1 MSVARKYAIDLTPLK
16 KYRDFR
22 LLWSAGLFSYFGSMI
37 TFVALPFQVKEL
49 TNSYWAV
56 GLIGVVEIIPLIIFG
71 LYGGVLADYV
81 DRKKMIWLT
90 EFGTLVAT
98 AVLFLNSLR
107 DEPSVILLFIIA
119 AIFAA
124 LSGLKRPSQDAI
136 LPRLVNHDD
145 LPSAS
150 ALMSLRWQFGG
161 IVGPSA
167 GGLIIA
173 TYGAGAGYLIDCA
186 TFVISLAL
194 LWQVRS
200 VPPLSKSTPPSI
212 AALMEGIRYAYNR
225 KDLLG
230 TYVVDLA
237 AMFLAMPMALFPF
250 WADAIGA
257 PFALGFFYSSITIG
271 AVIVTLGSGWM
282 RNYPHH
288 GRAVVIGALGWGV
301 AIVVAGSSDSL
312 TVVIISLVIAGA
324 FDQVSALFRGFI
336 WNQSIPDELRGRLA
350 GIEMLSYLLGP
361 LGGQAR
367 AGGMAAM
374 TSLRTSIVGG
384 GLLCIGFVAVIAS
397 VMPKFRT
404 YDVRT
409 NEFAVEQAKIRQNR
423 EKI

>member
-1 MSVARKYAIDLTPLK
+1 VRKYAIDLTPIK
-16 KYRDFR
+16 KYRDFK
-22 LLWSAGLFSYFGSMI
+22 LLFTAGLFSYFGSMI
-37 TFVALPFQVKEL
+37 TFVALPFQIKEL
-49 TNSYWAV
+49 TGSFWAV
-56 GLIGVVEIIPLIIFG
+56 GLIGVVEIIPLIVFG
-71 LYGGVLADYV
+71 LYGGVLADYL
-81 DRKKMIWLT
+81 DRKKIIWFT
-90 EFGTLVAT
+90 EFGTLIAT
-98 AVLFLNSLR
+98 SILLINSLQE
-107 DEPSVILLFIIA
+107 EPSVILIFVIA

-161 IVGPSA
+161 IVGPSV
-167 GGLIIA
+167 GGIIIA
-173 TYGAGAGYLIDCA
+173 SYGAGAAYFIDCL

-194 LWQVRS
+194 IWQVKS
-200 VPPLSKSTPPSI
+200 VPPLDKATPPSM
-212 AALMEGIRYAYNR
+212 AGLMEGLNYAYKR

-250 WADAIGA
+250 WADEIGA
-257 PFALGFFYSSITIG
+257 PYALGFFYSSITFG
-271 AVIVTLGSGWM
+271 AVLVTLLSGWM

-288 GRAVVIGALGWGV
+288 GRAVIIGALGWGV
-301 AIVVAGSSDSL
+301 AIVAAGSSNSL
-312 TVVIISLVIAGA
+312 VLVITCLVIAGA

-374 TSLRTSIVGG
+374 SSLRISIVGG
-384 GLLCIGFVAVIAS
+384 GLLCLGFVSLIAAS
-397 VMPKFRT
+397 MPKFRS

-409 NEFAVEQAKIRQNR
+409 NEYALKEAKVRKNR
-423 EKI
+423 ENI

>member
-1 MSVARKYAIDLTPLK
+1 
-16 KYRDFR
+16 
-22 LLWSAGLFSYFGSMI
+22 MI
-37 TFVALPFQVKEL
+37 TFVALPFQIKEL

-56 GLIGVVEIIPLIIFG
+56 GLIGAVEIVPLTIFG

-90 EFGTLVAT
+90 EFGTLIAT

-107 DEPSVILLFIIA
+107 EKPSVILLFIIA

-136 LPRLVNHDD
+136 LPRLVSHSD

-167 GGLIIA
+167 GGIIIA
-173 TYGAGAGYLIDCA
+173 AHGAGAGYFVDCC
-186 TFVISLAL
+186 TFIASLAL
-194 LWQVRS
+194 LWQVRN
-200 VPPLSKSTPPSI
+200 VPPIGKTTPPSV

-257 PFALGFFYSSITIG
+257 PYALGFFYSSITIG
-271 AVIVTLGSGWM
+271 AVLVTLMSGWM

-288 GRAVVIGALGWGV
+288 GRAVVIGALGWGF
-301 AIVVAGSSDSL
+301 AIVVAGSTDSL
-312 TVVIISLVIAGA
+312 YLVIGSLIIAGA

-367 AGGMAAM
+367 AGGMAAL

-384 GLLCIGFVAVIAS
+384 GLLCIGLVSAISTA
-397 VMPKFRT
+397 MPKFRK
-404 YDVRT
+404 YDVRS

-423 EKI
+423 ENS

>member
-1 MSVARKYAIDLTPLK
+1 MRKYAIDLTPIK
-16 KYRDFR
+16 KYRDFK
-22 LLWSAGLFSYFGSMI
+22 LLFTAGLFSYFGSMI

-49 TNSYWAV
+49 TGSFWAV
-56 GLIGVVEIIPLIIFG
+56 GLIGVVEIIPLIVFG
-71 LYGGVLADYV
+71 LYGGVLADYL
-81 DRKKMIWLT
+81 DRKKMIWFT
-90 EFGTLVAT
+90 EFGTLIAT
-98 AVLFLNSLR
+98 SILLFNSLQE
-107 DEPSVILLFIIA
+107 EPSVILIFVIA

-161 IVGPSA
+161 IVGPSV
-167 GGLIIA
+167 GGIIIA
-173 TYGAGAGYLIDCA
+173 GYGAGAAYFIDCL

-194 LWQVRS
+194 IWQVKS
-200 VPPLSKSTPPSI
+200 VPPLDKATPPSM
-212 AALMEGIRYAYNR
+212 AGLMEGLNYAYKR

-250 WADAIGA
+250 WADEIGA
-257 PFALGFFYSSITIG
+257 PYALGFFYSSITFG
-271 AVIVTLGSGWM
+271 AVLVTLLSGWM

-288 GRAVVIGALGWGV
+288 GRAVIIGALGWGV
-301 AIVVAGSSDSL
+301 AIVAAGSSNSL
-312 TVVIISLVIAGA
+312 FLVITCLVIAGA
-324 FDQVSALFRGFI
+324 FDQVSALFQGFI

-374 TSLRTSIVGG
+374 SSLRTSIVGG
-384 GLLCIGFVAVIAS
+384 GLLCIGFVSLIAAS
-397 VMPKFRT
+397 MPKFRS

-409 NEFAVEQAKIRQNR
+409 NEYALKEAKVRKNR
-423 EKI
+423 ENI

>member
-1 MSVARKYAIDLTPLK
+1 MRNVAIDLTPLR

-22 LLWSAGLFSYFGSMI
+22 FIFTAGLFSYFGSMI
-37 TFVALPFQVKEL
+37 TFVALPFQIKEL
-49 TNSYWAV
+49 TGSYWMV

-71 LYGGVLADYV
+71 LYGGVLADHV
-81 DRKKMIWLT
+81 DRKKMIWVT

-98 AVLFLNSLR
+98 FILFLNALR
-107 DEPSVILLFIIA
+107 EKPSVILIFVIA

-136 LPRLVNHDD
+136 LPRLVNHAD

-161 IVGPSA
+161 IVGPA
-167 GGLIIA
+167 VGGLLVA
-173 TYGAGAGYLIDCA
+173 SYGASTGYLVDCA

-194 LWQVRS
+194 LARIKS
-200 VPPLSKSTPPSI
+200 VPPLTTRTAPSLQS
-212 AALMEGIRYAYNR
+212 LMEGLRYAFGR

-257 PFALGFFYSSITIG
+257 PWALGLFYSSITTG
-271 AVIVTLGSGWM
+271 AVIVTLLSGWM

-288 GRAVVIGALGWGV
+288 GKAVVFGAFGWGV
-301 AIVVAGSSDSL
+301 AIVAAGTTDSL
-312 TVVIISLVIAGA
+312 FVVITCLVIAGA

-384 GLLCIGFVAVIAS
+384 GLLCVGFVLAIAS
-397 VMPKFRT
+397 LMPQFRN

-409 NEFAVEQAKIRQNR
+409 NEFAVKEAEIRKKR
-423 EKI
+423 ENS

>member
-1 MSVARKYAIDLTPLK
+1 MRKYAIDLTPLK
-16 KYRDFR
+16 KYRDFK
-22 LLWSAGLFSYFGSMI
+22 LLFTAGLFSYFGSMI
-37 TFVALPFQVKEL
+37 TFVALPFQIKEL
-49 TNSYWAV
+49 TGSFWAV
-56 GLIGVVEIIPLIIFG
+56 GLIGVVEIIPLIVFG
-71 LYGGVLADYV
+71 LYGGVLADYL
-81 DRKKMIWLT
+81 DRKKMIWFT
-90 EFGTLVAT
+90 EFGTLIAT
-98 AVLFLNSLR
+98 SILLINSLQ
-107 DEPSVILLFIIA
+107 EKPSVILIFVIA

-161 IVGPSA
+161 IVGPSV
-167 GGLIIA
+167 GGIIIA
-173 TYGAGAGYLIDCA
+173 SYGAGAAYFIDCL

-194 LWQVRS
+194 IWQVKS
-200 VPPLSKSTPPSI
+200 VPPLDKATPPSM
-212 AALMEGIRYAYNR
+212 AGLMEGLNYAYKR

-250 WADAIGA
+250 WADEIGA
-257 PFALGFFYSSITIG
+257 PYALGFFYSSITFG
-271 AVIVTLGSGWM
+271 AVLVTLLSGWM

-288 GRAVVIGALGWGV
+288 GRAVIIGALGWGV
-301 AIVVAGSSDSL
+301 AIVAAGSSNSL
-312 TVVIISLVIAGA
+312 VLVITCLVIAGA

-374 TSLRTSIVGG
+374 SSLRISIVGG
-384 GLLCIGFVAVIAS
+384 GLLCIGFVALIAAS
-397 VMPKFRT
+397 MPKFRS

-409 NEFAVEQAKIRQNR
+409 NEYALKEAKVRKNR
-423 EKI
+423 ENI

>member
-1 MSVARKYAIDLTPLK
+1 
-16 KYRDFR
+16 
-22 LLWSAGLFSYFGSMI
+22 MI
-37 TFVALPFQVKEL
+37 TFVALPFQIKEL

-56 GLIGVVEIIPLIIFG
+56 GLIGAVEIIPLTIFG

-90 EFGTLVAT
+90 EFGTLIAT
-98 AVLFLNSLR
+98 AILFLNSLR
-107 DEPSVILLFIIA
+107 EKPSVILLFVIA

-136 LPRLVNHDD
+136 LPRLVSHDD

-167 GGLIIA
+167 GGIIIA
-173 TYGAGAGYLIDCA
+173 AYGAGAGYLVDCC
-186 TFVISLAL
+186 TFIASLAL
-194 LWQVRS
+194 LWRVRS
-200 VPPLSKSTPPSI
+200 VPPLGKTTPPSV

-257 PFALGFFYSSITIG
+257 PYALGFFYSSITIG
-271 AVIVTLGSGWM
+271 AVLVTLMSGWM
-282 RNYPHH
+282 RNYTHH

-301 AIVVAGSSDSL
+301 AIVVAGSTDSL
-312 TVVIISLVIAGA
+312 YLVIGSLIVAGA

-384 GLLCIGFVAVIAS
+384 GLLCIGFVSAISA
-397 VMPKFRT
+397 VMPKFRK

-423 EKI
+423 ENS

>member
-1 MSVARKYAIDLTPLK
+1 MSIARKYAIDLTPLK

-98 AVLFLNSLR
+98 AILFLNSLR

-257 PFALGFFYSSITIG
+257 PYALGFFYSSITIG

-288 GRAVVIGALGWGV
+288 GRAVVLGALGWGV

>member
-1 MSVARKYAIDLTPLK
+1 MRQYAIDLSPLK

-37 TFVALPFQVKEL
+37 TFVAIPFQVKEL

-90 EFGTLVAT
+90 EFGTLIAT
-98 AVLFLNSLR
+98 AALLINALQ
-107 DEPSVILLFIIA
+107 DEPSVILIFVIA

-161 IVGPSA
+161 IVGPSF
-167 GGLIIA
+167 GGFIIA
-173 TYGAGAGYLIDCA
+173 SNGAAAGYLIDCA
-186 TFVISLAL
+186 TFVVSLAL
-194 LWQVRS
+194 LWKVRS

-212 AALMEGIRYAYNR
+212 ASLMEGIGYAYKR

-257 PFALGFFYSSITIG
+257 PYALGFFYSSITIG
-271 AVIVTLGSGWM
+271 AVIVTLASGWM

-288 GRAVVIGALGWGV
+288 GRAVAIGALGWGV

-312 TVVIISLVIAGA
+312 YVVIASLIVAGA

-384 GLLCIGFVAVIAS
+384 GLLCIGFVAAIAA
-397 VMPKFRT
+397 VMPKFRN

>member
-1 MSVARKYAIDLTPLK
+1 MRKFAIDLTPLK

-56 GLIGVVEIIPLIIFG
+56 GLIGAVEIIPLIIFG

-98 AVLFLNSLR
+98 AVLLLNSLR
-107 DEPSVILLFIIA
+107 EKPSVILIFAIA

-167 GGLIIA
+167 GGIIIA
-173 TYGAGAGYLIDCA
+173 SYGAGMGYFVDCC
-186 TFVISLAL
+186 TFIISLAL
-194 LWQVRS
+194 LWRVRS
-200 VPPLSKSTPPSI
+200 VPPLGKTTPPSV

-237 AMFLAMPMALFPF
+237 AMFFAMPMALFPF
-250 WADAIGA
+250 WADEIGA
-257 PFALGFFYSSITIG
+257 PYALGFFYSSITIG
-271 AVIVTLGSGWM
+271 AVLVTLLSGWM

-301 AIVVAGSSDSL
+301 AIVVAGSTDSL
-312 TVVIISLVIAGA
+312 TLVIASLIIAGA

-384 GLLCIGFVAVIAS
+384 GLLCIGFVAAIS
-397 VMPKFRT
+397 SIMPKFRN

>member
-1 MSVARKYAIDLTPLK
+1 MDLSPLK
-16 KYRDFR
+16 KYRDFK
-22 LLWSAGLFSYFGSMI
+22 LLFTAGLFSYFGSMI

-49 TNSYWAV
+49 TGSFWAV
-56 GLIGVVEIIPLIIFG
+56 GLIGVVEIIPLIVFG
-71 LYGGVLADYV
+71 LYGGVLADYL
-81 DRKKMIWLT
+81 DRKKMIWFT
-90 EFGTLVAT
+90 EFGTLIAT
-98 AVLFLNSLR
+98 SILIINSLQ
-107 DEPSVILLFIIA
+107 EKPSVILIFVIA

-161 IVGPSA
+161 IVGPSV
-167 GGLIIA
+167 GGIIIA
-173 TYGAGAGYLIDCA
+173 SYGAGAAYFIDCL

-194 LWQVRS
+194 IWQVKS
-200 VPPLSKSTPPSI
+200 VPPLDKSTPPSM
-212 AALMEGIRYAYNR
+212 AGLMEGLNYAFKR

-250 WADAIGA
+250 WADEIGA
-257 PFALGFFYSSITIG
+257 PYALGFFYSSITFG
-271 AVIVTLGSGWM
+271 AVLVTLLSGWM
-282 RNYPHH
+282 KNYPHH
-288 GRAVVIGALGWGV
+288 GRAVIIGALGWGV
-301 AIVVAGSSDSL
+301 AIVAAGSSNSL
-312 TVVIISLVIAGA
+312 ILVITCLVIAGA

-374 TSLRTSIVGG
+374 SSLRTSIVGG
-384 GLLCIGFVAVIAS
+384 GLLCIGFVSLIAA
-397 VMPKFRT
+397 VMPKFRS

-409 NEFAVEQAKIRQNR
+409 NEYALKEAKVRKNR
-423 EKI
+423 ENI

>member
-1 MSVARKYAIDLTPLK
+1 
-16 KYRDFR
+16 
-22 LLWSAGLFSYFGSMI
+22 MI

-98 AVLFLNSLR
+98 AILFLNSLR

-257 PFALGFFYSSITIG
+257 PYALGFFYSSITIG

>member
-1 MSVARKYAIDLTPLK
+1 MRKYAIDLTPIK
-16 KYRDFR
+16 KYRDFK
-22 LLWSAGLFSYFGSMI
+22 LLFTAGLFSYFGSMI
-37 TFVALPFQVKEL
+37 TFVALPFQIKEL
-49 TNSYWAV
+49 TGSFWAV
-56 GLIGVVEIIPLIIFG
+56 GLIGVVEIIPLIVFG
-71 LYGGVLADYV
+71 LYGGVLADYL
-81 DRKKMIWLT
+81 DRKKMIWFT
-90 EFGTLVAT
+90 EFGTLIAT
-98 AVLFLNSLR
+98 SILLINSLQE
-107 DEPSVILLFIIA
+107 EPSVILIFVIA

-161 IVGPSA
+161 IVGPSV
-167 GGLIIA
+167 GGIIIA
-173 TYGAGAGYLIDCA
+173 SYGAGAAYFIDCL

-194 LWQVRS
+194 IWQVKS
-200 VPPLSKSTPPSI
+200 VPPLDKATPPSM
-212 AALMEGIRYAYNR
+212 AGLMEGLNYAYKR

-250 WADAIGA
+250 WADEIGA
-257 PFALGFFYSSITIG
+257 PYALGFFYSSITFG
-271 AVIVTLGSGWM
+271 AVLVTLLSGWM

-288 GRAVVIGALGWGV
+288 GRAVIIGALGWGV
-301 AIVVAGSSDSL
+301 AIVAAGSSNSL
-312 TVVIISLVIAGA
+312 VLVITCLVIAGA

-374 TSLRTSIVGG
+374 SSLRISIVGG
-384 GLLCIGFVAVIAS
+384 GLLCIGFVSLIAAS
-397 VMPKFRT
+397 MPKFRS

-409 NEFAVEQAKIRQNR
+409 NEYALKEAKVRKNR
-423 EKI
+423 ENI

>member
-1 MSVARKYAIDLTPLK
+1 MRKFAIDLTPLK

-56 GLIGVVEIIPLIIFG
+56 GLIGAVEIIPLIIFG

-98 AVLFLNSLR
+98 AVLLLNSLR
-107 DEPSVILLFIIA
+107 EKPSVILIFAIA

-167 GGLIIA
+167 GGIIIA
-173 TYGAGAGYLIDCA
+173 SYGAGMGYFVDCC
-186 TFVISLAL
+186 TFIISLAL
-194 LWQVRS
+194 LWRVRS
-200 VPPLSKSTPPSI
+200 VPPLGKTTPPSV

-237 AMFLAMPMALFPF
+237 AMFFAMPMALFPF
-250 WADAIGA
+250 WADEIGA
-257 PFALGFFYSSITIG
+257 PYALGFFYSSITIG
-271 AVIVTLGSGWM
+271 AVLVTLLSGWM

-301 AIVVAGSSDSL
+301 AIVVAGSTDSL
-312 TVVIISLVIAGA
+312 TLVIASLIIAGA

-384 GLLCIGFVAVIAS
+384 GLLCIGFVAAIS
-397 VMPKFRT
+397 SIMPKFRS

>member
-1 MSVARKYAIDLTPLK
+1 MRKFAIDLTPLK

-56 GLIGVVEIIPLIIFG
+56 GLIGAVEIIPLIIFG

-98 AVLFLNSLR
+98 AVLLLNSLR
-107 DEPSVILLFIIA
+107 EKPSVILIFIIA

-167 GGLIIA
+167 GGIIIA
-173 TYGAGAGYLIDCA
+173 SYGAGMGYFVDCC
-186 TFVISLAL
+186 TFIISLAL
-194 LWQVRS
+194 LWRVRS
-200 VPPLSKSTPPSI
+200 VPPLGKTTPPSV

-237 AMFLAMPMALFPF
+237 AMFFAMPMALFPF

-257 PFALGFFYSSITIG
+257 PYALGFFYSSITIG
-271 AVIVTLGSGWM
+271 AVLVTLLSGWM

-301 AIVVAGSSDSL
+301 AIVVAGSTDSL
-312 TVVIISLVIAGA
+312 TLVIASLIIAGA

-384 GLLCIGFVAVIAS
+384 GLLCIGFVAAIS
-397 VMPKFRT
+397 SIMPKFRN

-409 NEFAVEQAKIRQNR
+409 NEYAVEQAKIRQNR

>member
-1 MSVARKYAIDLTPLK
+1 MRKYAIDLTPLK

-22 LLWSAGLFSYFGSMI
+22 LLWTAGLFSYFGSMI
-37 TFVALPFQVKEL
+37 TFVALPFQIKEL

-56 GLIGVVEIIPLIIFG
+56 GLIGAVEIIPLTIFG

-90 EFGTLVAT
+90 EFGTLIAT
-98 AVLFLNSLR
+98 AILFLNSLR
-107 DEPSVILLFIIA
+107 EKPSVILLFVIA

-136 LPRLVNHDD
+136 LPRLVSHAD

-167 GGLIIA
+167 GGIIIA
-173 TYGAGAGYLIDCA
+173 AHGAGAGYFIDCC

-194 LWQVRS
+194 LWRVRS
-200 VPPLSKSTPPSI
+200 VAPIGKTTPPSV

-257 PFALGFFYSSITIG
+257 PYALGFFYSSITIG
-271 AVIVTLGSGWM
+271 AVLVTLMSGWM
-282 RNYPHH
+282 RSYPHH

-301 AIVVAGSSDSL
+301 AIVVAGSTDSL
-312 TVVIISLVIAGA
+312 YLVIASLVVAGA

-367 AGGMAAM
+367 AGGMAAL

-384 GLLCIGFVAVIAS
+384 GLLCVGFVAAISAA
-397 VMPKFRT
+397 MPKFRK

-423 EKI
+423 EIS

>member
-1 MSVARKYAIDLTPLK
+1 VRKYAIDLSPLK
-16 KYRDFR
+16 KYRDFK
-22 LLWSAGLFSYFGSMI
+22 LLFTAGLFSYFGSMI

-49 TNSYWAV
+49 TGSFWAV
-56 GLIGVVEIIPLIIFG
+56 GLIGVVEIIPLIVFG
-71 LYGGVLADYV
+71 LYGGVLADYL
-81 DRKKMIWLT
+81 DRKKMIWFT
-90 EFGTLVAT
+90 EFGTLIAT
-98 AVLFLNSLR
+98 SILLINSLQ
-107 DEPSVILLFIIA
+107 EKPSVILIFAIA

-161 IVGPSA
+161 IVGPSV
-167 GGLIIA
+167 GGIIIA
-173 TYGAGAGYLIDCA
+173 SYGAGAAYFIDCL

-194 LWQVRS
+194 IWQVRS
-200 VPPLSKSTPPSI
+200 VPPLDKSTPPSM
-212 AALMEGIRYAYNR
+212 AGLMEGINYAFKR

-250 WADAIGA
+250 WADEIGA
-257 PFALGFFYSSITIG
+257 PYALGFFYSSITFG
-271 AVIVTLGSGWM
+271 AVLVTLLSGWM

-288 GRAVVIGALGWGV
+288 GRAVIIGALGWGV
-301 AIVVAGSSDSL
+301 AIVAAGSSNSL
-312 TVVIISLVIAGA
+312 VLVITCLVIAGA

-374 TSLRTSIVGG
+374 SSLRTSIVGG
-384 GLLCIGFVAVIAS
+384 GLLCIGIGSLIAA
-397 VMPKFRT
+397 VMPKFRS

-409 NEFAVEQAKIRQNR
+409 NEYALKEAKVRKNR
-423 EKI
+423 ENI

>member
-1 MSVARKYAIDLTPLK
+1 
-16 KYRDFR
+16 
-22 LLWSAGLFSYFGSMI
+22 MI

-90 EFGTLVAT
+90 EFGTLLAT
-98 AVLFLNSLR
+98 IVLLINSLR
-107 DEPSVILLFIIA
+107 DEPSVILIFIIA

-136 LPRLVNHDD
+136 LPRLVNHED

-167 GGLIIA
+167 GGIIIA
-173 TYGAGAGYLIDCA
+173 TYGAGAGYLIDCI
-186 TFVISLAL
+186 TFVISLSL
-194 LWQVRS
+194 LWMVRS

-250 WADAIGA
+250 WADEIGA
-257 PFALGFFYSSITIG
+257 PYALGFFYSSITIG
-271 AVIVTLGSGWM
+271 AVIVTLMSGWM

-288 GRAVVIGALGWGV
+288 GRAVAIGALGWGV

-312 TVVIISLVIAGA
+312 TVVIASLIVAGA

-367 AGGMAAM
+367 AGGMAAL

-384 GLLCIGFVAVIAS
+384 GLLCIGFVAAIAA
-397 VMPKFRT
+397 VMPKFRN

-409 NEFAVEQAKIRQNR
+409 NEFAVQQAKIRQNQ

>member
-1 MSVARKYAIDLTPLK
+1 MRKYAIDLTPLK

-22 LLWSAGLFSYFGSMI
+22 LLWTAGLFSYFGSMI
-37 TFVALPFQVKEL
+37 TFVALPFQIKEL

-56 GLIGVVEIIPLIIFG
+56 GLIGAVEIIPLTIFG

-90 EFGTLVAT
+90 EFGTLIAT
-98 AVLFLNSLR
+98 AILFLNSLR
-107 DEPSVILLFIIA
+107 EKPNVILLFVIA

-136 LPRLVNHDD
+136 LPRLVSHAD

-167 GGLIIA
+167 GGIIIA
-173 TYGAGAGYLIDCA
+173 AHGAGAGYFIDCC
-186 TFVISLAL
+186 TFIISLAL
-194 LWQVRS
+194 LWRVRS
-200 VPPLSKSTPPSI
+200 VAPIGKTTPPSV

-257 PFALGFFYSSITIG
+257 PYALGFFYSSITIG
-271 AVIVTLGSGWM
+271 AVLVTLMSGWM
-282 RNYPHH
+282 RSYPHH

-301 AIVVAGSSDSL
+301 AIVVAGSTDSL
-312 TVVIISLVIAGA
+312 YLVIASLVVAGA

-367 AGGMAAM
+367 AGGMAAL

-384 GLLCIGFVAVIAS
+384 GLLCVGFVAAISAA
-397 VMPKFRT
+397 MPKFRK

-423 EKI
+423 EIS

>member
-1 MSVARKYAIDLTPLK
+1 MSIARKYAIDLTPLK

-98 AVLFLNSLR
+98 AILFLNSLR

-136 LPRLVNHDD
+136 LPRPVNHDD

-173 TYGAGAGYLIDCA
+173 TYGAGAGYLIACA
-186 TFVISLAL
+186 TFVMSLAL
-194 LWQVRS
+194 LWKVRS

-257 PFALGFFYSSITIG
+257 PYALGFFYSSITIG

>member
-1 MSVARKYAIDLTPLK
+1 MRKYAIDLTPIK
-16 KYRDFR
+16 KYRDFK
-22 LLWSAGLFSYFGSMI
+22 LLFTAGLFSYFGSMI
-37 TFVALPFQVKEL
+37 TFVALPFQIKEL
-49 TNSYWAV
+49 TGSFWAV
-56 GLIGVVEIIPLIIFG
+56 GLIGVVEIIPLIVFG
-71 LYGGVLADYV
+71 LYGGVLADYL
-81 DRKKMIWLT
+81 DRKKMIWFT
-90 EFGTLVAT
+90 EFGTLIAT
-98 AVLFLNSLR
+98 SILLINSLQE
-107 DEPSVILLFIIA
+107 EPSVILIFVIA

-161 IVGPSA
+161 IVGPSV
-167 GGLIIA
+167 GGIIIA
-173 TYGAGAGYLIDCA
+173 SYGAGAAYFIDCL

-194 LWQVRS
+194 IWQVKS
-200 VPPLSKSTPPSI
+200 VPPLDKATPPSM
-212 AALMEGIRYAYNR
+212 AGLMEGLNYAYKR

-237 AMFLAMPMALFPF
+237 AMFLAMPMALLPF
-250 WADAIGA
+250 WADEIGA
-257 PFALGFFYSSITIG
+257 PYALGFFYSSITFG
-271 AVIVTLGSGWM
+271 AVLVTLLSGWM

-288 GRAVVIGALGWGV
+288 GRAVIIGALGWGV
-301 AIVVAGSSDSL
+301 AIVAAGSSNSL
-312 TVVIISLVIAGA
+312 VLVITCLVIAGA

-374 TSLRTSIVGG
+374 SSLRISIVGG
-384 GLLCIGFVAVIAS
+384 GLLCIGFVSLIAAS
-397 VMPKFRT
+397 MPKFRS

-409 NEFAVEQAKIRQNR
+409 NEYALKEAKVRKNR
-423 EKI
+423 ENI

>member
-1 MSVARKYAIDLTPLK
+1 MRKYAIDLSPLK
-16 KYRDFR
+16 KYRDFK
-22 LLWSAGLFSYFGSMI
+22 LLFTAGLFSYFGSMI

-49 TNSYWAV
+49 TGSFWAV
-56 GLIGVVEIIPLIIFG
+56 GLIGVVEIIPLIVFG
-71 LYGGVLADYV
+71 LYGGVLADYL
-81 DRKKMIWLT
+81 DRKKMIWFT
-90 EFGTLVAT
+90 EFGTLIAT
-98 AVLFLNSLR
+98 SILLINSLQ
-107 DEPSVILLFIIA
+107 EKPSVILIFVIA

-161 IVGPSA
+161 IVGPSV
-167 GGLIIA
+167 GGIIIA
-173 TYGAGAGYLIDCA
+173 SYGAGAAYFIDCL

-194 LWQVRS
+194 IWQVRS
-200 VPPLSKSTPPSI
+200 VPPLDKSTPPSM
-212 AALMEGIRYAYNR
+212 AGLMEGLNYAFKR

-250 WADAIGA
+250 WADEIGA
-257 PFALGFFYSSITIG
+257 PYALGFFYSSITFG
-271 AVIVTLGSGWM
+271 AVLVTLLSGWM

-288 GRAVVIGALGWGV
+288 GRAVIFGVLGWGV
-301 AIVVAGSSDSL
+301 AIVAAGSSNSL
-312 TVVIISLVIAGA
+312 VLVITCLVIAGA

-367 AGGMAAM
+367 AGGHGSDEFLENFHCWRRI
-374 TSLRTSIVGG
+374 TLYW
-384 GLLCIGFVAVIAS
+384 LCFS
-397 VMPKFRT
+397 DRSS
-404 YDVRT
+404 D
-409 NEFAVEQAKIRQNR
+409 AKVS
-423 EKI
+423 

>member
-1 MSVARKYAIDLTPLK
+1 MRKYAIDLSPLK
-16 KYRDFR
+16 KYRDFK
-22 LLWSAGLFSYFGSMI
+22 LLFTAGLFSYFGSMI

-49 TNSYWAV
+49 TGSFWAV
-56 GLIGVVEIIPLIIFG
+56 GLIGVVEIIPLIVFG
-71 LYGGVLADYV
+71 LYGGVLADYL
-81 DRKKMIWLT
+81 DRKKMIWFT
-90 EFGTLVAT
+90 EFGTLIAT
-98 AVLFLNSLR
+98 SILLINSLQ
-107 DEPSVILLFIIA
+107 EKPSVILIFVIA

-161 IVGPSA
+161 IVGPSV
-167 GGLIIA
+167 GGIIIA
-173 TYGAGAGYLIDCA
+173 SYGAGAAYFIDCL

-194 LWQVRS
+194 IWQVKS
-200 VPPLSKSTPPSI
+200 VPPLDKSTPPSM
-212 AALMEGIRYAYNR
+212 AGLMEGLNYAFKR

-250 WADAIGA
+250 WADEIGA
-257 PFALGFFYSSITIG
+257 PYALGFFYSSITFG
-271 AVIVTLGSGWM
+271 AVLVTLLSGWM

-288 GRAVVIGALGWGV
+288 GRAVIIGALGWGV
-301 AIVVAGSSDSL
+301 AIIAAGSSNSL
-312 TVVIISLVIAGA
+312 FLVITCLVIAGA

-374 TSLRTSIVGG
+374 SSLRTSIVGG
-384 GLLCIGFVAVIAS
+384 GLLCIGFVSLIAA
-397 VMPKFRT
+397 VMPKFRS

-409 NEFAVEQAKIRQNR
+409 NEYALKEAKVRKNR
-423 EKI
+423 ENI

>member
-1 MSVARKYAIDLTPLK
+1 MSSLAIDLTPLR

-22 LLWSAGLFSYFGSMI
+22 LIFTAGLFSYFGSMI
-37 TFVALPFQVKEL
+37 TFVALPFQIKEL
-49 TNSYWAV
+49 TGSFWMV
-56 GLIGVVEIIPLIIFG
+56 GLIGAVEIVPLIIFG
-71 LYGGVLADYV
+71 LYGGVLADHV

-98 AVLFLNSLR
+98 FVLFLNALR
-107 DEPSVILLFIIA
+107 DKPSVVLIFIIA

-124 LSGLKRPSQDAI
+124 LSGLKRPSQEAI
-136 LPRLVNHDD
+136 LPRLVNHGD

-161 IVGPSA
+161 IVGPA
-167 GGLIIA
+167 VGGILVA
-173 TYGAGAGYLIDCA
+173 TYGAQTGYLVDCL
-186 TFVISLAL
+186 TFVVSLAL
-194 LWQVRS
+194 LARIKS
-200 VPPLSKSTPPSI
+200 VPPLTTRTAPSI
-212 AALMEGIRYAYNR
+212 QSLMEGIKYAFGR

-250 WADAIGA
+250 WADAVGA
-257 PFALGFFYSSITIG
+257 PWALGLFYSSITAG
-271 AVIVTLGSGWM
+271 AVIVTLLSGWM

-288 GRAVVIGALGWGV
+288 GKAVVFGALGWGV
-301 AIVVAGSSDSL
+301 AIVIAGFTDSL
-312 TVVIISLVIAGA
+312 PIVIASLVIAGA
-324 FDQVSALFRGFI
+324 FDQVSAMFRSFI

-384 GLLCIGFVAVIAS
+384 GLLCIGFVMAIAAL
-397 VMPKFRT
+397 MPQFRN

-409 NEFAVEQAKIRQNR
+409 NEFAVKEAEIRKKR
-423 EKI
+423 EIS

>member
-1 MSVARKYAIDLTPLK
+1 MSSLAIDLTPLR

-22 LLWSAGLFSYFGSMI
+22 LIFTAGLFSYFGSMI
-37 TFVALPFQVKEL
+37 TFVALPFQIKEL
-49 TNSYWAV
+49 TGSFWMV
-56 GLIGVVEIIPLIIFG
+56 GLIGAVEIVPLIIFG
-71 LYGGVLADYV
+71 LYGGVLADHV

-98 AVLFLNSLR
+98 FVLFLNALR
-107 DEPSVILLFIIA
+107 DKPSVVLIFIIA

-124 LSGLKRPSQDAI
+124 LSGLKRPSQEAI
-136 LPRLVNHDD
+136 LPRLVNHGD

-161 IVGPSA
+161 IVGPA
-167 GGLIIA
+167 VGGILVA
-173 TYGAGAGYLIDCA
+173 TYGAQTGYLVDCL
-186 TFVISLAL
+186 TFVVSLAL
-194 LWQVRS
+194 LARIKS
-200 VPPLSKSTPPSI
+200 VPPLTTRTAPSI
-212 AALMEGIRYAYNR
+212 QSLMEGIKYAFGR

-250 WADAIGA
+250 WADAVGA
-257 PFALGFFYSSITIG
+257 PWALGLFYSSITAG
-271 AVIVTLGSGWM
+271 AVIVTLLSGWM

-288 GRAVVIGALGWGV
+288 GKAVVFGALGWGV
-301 AIVVAGSSDSL
+301 AIVIAGTTVSL
-312 TVVIISLVIAGA
+312 PIVIASLVIAGA
-324 FDQVSALFRGFI
+324 FDQVSAMFRSFI

-374 TSLRTSIVGG
+374 TSLRTSIIGG
-384 GLLCIGFVAVIAS
+384 GLLCIGFVMAIAAL
-397 VMPKFRT
+397 MPQFRN

-409 NEFAVEQAKIRQNR
+409 NEFAVKEAEIRKKR
-423 EKI
+423 EIS

>member
-1 MSVARKYAIDLTPLK
+1 MRNLAIDLTPLR

-22 LLWSAGLFSYFGSMI
+22 FIFTAGLFSYFGSMI
-37 TFVALPFQVKEL
+37 TFVALPFQIKEL
-49 TNSYWAV
+49 TGSYWMV

-71 LYGGVLADYV
+71 LYGGVLADHV
-81 DRKKMIWLT
+81 DRKKMIWVT
-90 EFGTLVAT
+90 EFGTLIAT
-98 AVLFLNSLR
+98 FILFLNALR
-107 DEPSVILLFIIA
+107 EKPSVILIFVIA

-136 LPRLVNHDD
+136 LPRLVNHAD

-161 IVGPSA
+161 IVGPA
-167 GGLIIA
+167 VGGLLVA
-173 TYGAGAGYLIDCA
+173 SYGASTGYLFDCA

-194 LWQVRS
+194 LARIKS
-200 VPPLSKSTPPSI
+200 VPPLTTRTAPSLQS
-212 AALMEGIRYAYNR
+212 LMEGLRYAFGR

-257 PFALGFFYSSITIG
+257 PWALGLFYSSITTG
-271 AVIVTLGSGWM
+271 AVIVTLSSGWM

-288 GRAVVIGALGWGV
+288 GKAVVLGAFGWGV
-301 AIVVAGSSDSL
+301 AIVAAGTTDSL
-312 TVVIISLVIAGA
+312 FVVISCLVIAGA

-384 GLLCIGFVAVIAS
+384 GLLCVGFVLAIAS
-397 VMPKFRT
+397 LMPQFRN

-409 NEFAVEQAKIRQNR
+409 NEFAVKEAEIRKKR
-423 EKI
+423 ENS

>member
-1 MSVARKYAIDLTPLK
+1 LTVRKYAIDLSPLK

-22 LLWSAGLFSYFGSMI
+22 LLWTAGLFSYFGSMI
-37 TFVALPFQVKEL
+37 TFVALPFQIKEL

-56 GLIGVVEIIPLIIFG
+56 GLIGAVEIIPLTIFG

-90 EFGTLVAT
+90 EFGTLIAT
-98 AVLFLNSLR
+98 AILFLNSLR
-107 DEPSVILLFIIA
+107 EKPSVILLFVIA

-136 LPRLVNHDD
+136 LPRLVSHDD

-167 GGLIIA
+167 GGIIIA
-173 TYGAGAGYLIDCA
+173 AYGAGAGYLVDCC
-186 TFVISLAL
+186 TFIASLAL
-194 LWQVRS
+194 LWRVRS
-200 VPPLSKSTPPSI
+200 VPPLGKTTPPSV

-257 PFALGFFYSSITIG
+257 PYALGFFYSSITIG
-271 AVIVTLGSGWM
+271 AVLVTLMSGWM

-301 AIVVAGSSDSL
+301 AIVVAGSTDSL
-312 TVVIISLVIAGA
+312 YLVIGSLIVAGA

-384 GLLCIGFVAVIAS
+384 GLLCIGFVSAISA
-397 VMPKFRT
+397 VMPKFRK

-409 NEFAVEQAKIRQNR
+409 NEYAVEQAKIRQNR
-423 EKI
+423 ENS